1 MQDKKQA
8 KKSGKSSYAHLFH
21 VNIETL
27 YQTFIHPNFLPL
39 VFFKNTKLV
48 SMERNTSM
56 ADEGNKITLNLMN
69 KYTFTFLVEKCVNEH
84 EFKSFTHKCI
94 QSPPTFAT
102 YTLTF
107 NFYWDSV
114 EKNTAFQVELDILD
128 SLYKNSVS
136 NFFFNHF
143 SKASKAVE
151 EYFATTLTSIDQVES
166 ISINKNISEIWGFLK
181 DYNNI
186 RYFFGYFSKSN
197 NNISVKYEENSKEVV
212 VNDTILNNVLRLK
225 VSYGEEESEIEKEV
239 TIEVISSEIKVPKQS
254 ISVILSKIDN
264 ESTFMR
270 FKHKLL
276 QYLDSDVI
284 GSYKSLKQ
292 KALWEIKKEIEGS
305 N

>member
-8 KKSGKSSYAHLFH
+8 KKSGKSSYAHVFH

-151 EYFATTLTSIDQVES
+151 EYFATTLTSIEQVES
-166 ISINKNISEIWGFLK
+166 ISINKNINEIWGFIK

-197 NNISVKYEENSKEVV
+197 NNISVKYEEN
-212 VNDTILNNVLRLK
+212 
-225 VSYGEEESEIEKEV
+225 GEEEIEIEKEV
-239 TIEVISSEIKVPKQS
+239 TIEVISSEIKVPKQR

-270 FKHKLL
+270 FKHTLL